1 MVGQWKP
8 PQFIVVF
15 KGQRLAMGYLSEPH
29 AHAGVFIQR
38 PTAGLLRR
46 EFTTEAHPDS
56 QFLKQFP
63 DKPRFRVFTGF
74 HFAARKLPESGK
86 LLRRTPPGHQQH
98 GWTGQAVHYSAAHYV
113 YQSSRRFLHRFSLWG
128 TMGGAGHGIRADGNT
143 VPVSGV
149 SAKVPGSFRPTA
161 VAAFP
166 LPKFP

>member
-15 KGQRLAMGYLSEPH
+15 KGQRLTMGYLSEPH
-29 AHAGVFIQR
+29 AHAGVFVQR

-128 TMGGAGHGIRADGNT
+128 TIG
-143 VPVSGV
+143 
-149 SAKVPGSFRPTA
+149 VPGMASAPTGIP
-161 VAAFP
+161 FP
-166 LPKFP
+166 SPGFPQRSRVLLPPHCRGGLPTS